1 MMKHQ
6 ISKKKTKLISVT
18 AGVLGAGLLLT
29 GCGQAQDAIDQAQS
43 LVSTVQ
49 VLAQACTEASV
60 AWEPGASV
68 DSATTGLESAVGN
81 VSEALAS
88 DPTLPGAATLL
99 SQLESALGDLQGA
112 QDTAAAAASTAAIQ
126 TACSLIGG

>member
-6 ISKKKTKLISVT
+6 KNKQRNRLIVAT
-18 AGVLGAGLLLT
+18 AGMFGAGLILT

-49 VLAQACTEASV
+49 ALSQACSEAAI
-60 AWEPGASV
+60 AWEPGASI
-68 DSATTGLESAVGN
+68 DSATSGLESAVGSMN
-81 VSEALAS
+81 EALTA

-99 SQLESALGDLQGA
+99 SQLESALGDLQGV
-112 QDTAAAAASTAAIQ
+112 QDSAAATASTAALKS
-126 TACSLIGG
+126 ACSLIGG

>member
-1 MMKHQ
+1 M
-6 ISKKKTKLISVT
+6 T
-18 AGVLGAGLLLT
+18 AGMLGAGLLLT
-29 GCGQAQDAIDQAQS
+29 GCGQAQDAIDQAQA
-43 LVSTVQ
+43 LVSTAQ
-49 VLAQACTEASV
+49 VLAQACSEASV
-60 AWEPGASV
+60 AWEPGASI
-68 DSATTGLESAVGN
+68 DTATSGLESALGN
-81 VSEALAS
+81 VNEALTA